1 MKIPKITKTY
11 FVLTP
16 LLLLSPFTWAAAS
29 ASGAV
34 ESQVPSLLIESHTED
49 SSKGDSG
56 YVADTTLSSPQSRAA
71 LDLSDKWWY
80 SWDEIESTPL
90 INEGHTCETLAARPT
105 LSLAQQDEI
114 IGGGCLAIFFYDSFD
129 YEEGN
134 RFKPLTKGGAPV
146 VALPYG
152 SLQKWN
158 SYGGGIML
166 LKHNSIWAQA
176 GRDNQGY
183 VVSLATVHGSSRIE
197 TKGGITLPKGRY
209 NLLVKLKASTQKL
222 LPKYVGVTTKIEGEA
237 INIKQHDYV
246 KSLYTNP
253 YWDMIK
259 IPFNVLYED
268 RVFISIEDI
277 YNGMLDRGAIVDDI
291 ILYQVSEEPQS

>member
-80 SWDEIESTPL
+80 SWDEIERTPL
-90 INEGHTCETLAARPT
+90 INEGHTCETLAAKPT

-114 IGGGCLAIFFYDSFD
+114 IGGGCQFVAFYDSFD
-129 YEEGN
+129 REEGN
-134 RFKPLTKGGAPV
+134 GFKPLAVGHPV
-146 VALPYG
+146 VGVPYG

-166 LKHNSIWAQA
+166 LKHNSLWVQA
-176 GRDNQGY
+176 YSDNEGY
-183 VVSLATVHGSSRIE
+183 VANLATMNGSSRIE
-197 TKGGITLPKGRY
+197 TKGGITLPKGHY
-209 NLLVKLKASTQKL
+209 KLLVKLKASTQKL

-277 YNGMLDRGAIVDDI
+277 FNGMAHKGAIVDDI
-291 ILYQVSEEPQS
+291 ILYQVSEAPQS